1 MLPLPPVVAFT
12 LAIIGAAAFAKAL
25 AREWQRMN
33 SELEGRDRATEA
45 AEQIPRLR
53 RDASGVYRPQ

>member
-12 LAIIGAAAFAKAL
+12 LAAIAAAAFAKAL

-33 SELEGRDRATEA
+33 AELEACDRATEA
-45 AEQIPRLR
+45 AEQIPTLR
-53 RDASGVYRPQ
+53 RDASGVYRPE